1 MVLIKD
7 KIDTLISKI
16 NWKVGKFS
24 FLPIV
29 FGLVMASLDVVMMF
43 ACKFIH
49 LGSIP
54 YSVGLTIATLAY
66 SLQPYIFIK
75 AMNYGN
81 MTATNLIWNL
91 SSDVIVT
98 LSGIFVF
105 SESIKGLRWLAI
117 LMSLVSLTLFA
128 YTDD

>member
-7 KIDTLISKI
+7 KIDTMISKI
-16 NWKVGKFS
+16 NWKAGGFS

-43 ACKFIH
+43 VCKFVH

-54 YSVGLTIATLAY
+54 YGIGLAVATLAY
-66 SLQPYIFIK
+66 SFQPYIFIK
-75 AMNYGN
+75 AMNYEN

-98 LSGIFVF
+98 LSGIFIF
-105 SESIKGLRWLAI
+105 GESIKGLRWLAI